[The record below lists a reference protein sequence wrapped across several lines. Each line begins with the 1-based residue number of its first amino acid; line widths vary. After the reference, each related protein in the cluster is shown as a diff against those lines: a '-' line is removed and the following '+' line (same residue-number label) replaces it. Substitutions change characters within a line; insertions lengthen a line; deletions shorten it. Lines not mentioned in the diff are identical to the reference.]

1 MLLFLT
7 IALPMLGGAAMGL
20 MRFSSAKSRGIYV
33 ETIVLATSI
42 LTWVLLLTRTDTTY
56 VLCHMNSELAL
67 AFRVDGMSCIFAG
80 LVSIL
85 WPLASLYGFEYMQ
98 HEERPNTFF
107 SYYTMSYAVTLAV
120 AFSANLFSLYVFYEC
135 LTLITLPLVIHKKDT
150 MSIRAGRKYLT
161 FSISGAALAFIALV
175 FIIYYGTTTDFV
187 LGGVLDAE
195 KTFYETQ
202 NANPLRGLYPL
213 SIAATEAVEEARLAV
228 RDFLHA
234 KSSQEIIFTR
244 NTTEALNLVAYSYG
258 LPHVHAGDEVVVSI
272 LEHHSNLLPWQMV
285 CRQTGATLKFI
296 DCELDGRLDLNKVS
310 EIITD
315 KTKIVAVT
323 HVSNVIG
330 RVNPIREI
338 ADMAHRVGAVIV
350 VDGAQST
357 PHIPVDVQALDADFL
372 AFSGH
377 KVFGPMGIG
386 ALYGK
391 RRLLE
396 KMPPFLSGGEMIES
410 VTRTGA
416 TYAELPYK
424 FEAGT
429 GNAAG
434 AVGLHAAIR
443 YMQSVGFDTMHE
455 RETALVARMMAG
467 MADMPFIHV
476 LGSGSPEEHS
486 GIVTFTVDG
495 VHPHD
500 VSEILAADGV
510 CIRAGHHCAQPLLK
524 HLGYSSTVRAS
535 CAFYNT
541 PDEVDRLLDSLKTI
555 RERMGYG
562 KQELL

>member
-1 MLLFLT
+1 M
-7 IALPMLGGAAMGL
+7 
-20 MRFSSAKSRGIYV
+20 K
-33 ETIVLATSI
+33 
-42 LTWVLLLTRTDTTY
+42 
-56 VLCHMNSELAL
+56 
-67 AFRVDGMSCIFAG
+67 
-80 LVSIL
+80 
-85 WPLASLYGFEYMQ
+85 
-98 HEERPNTFF
+98 
-107 SYYTMSYAVTLAV
+107 
-120 AFSANLFSLYVFYEC
+120 
-135 LTLITLPLVIHKKDT
+135 
-150 MSIRAGRKYLT
+150 
-161 FSISGAALAFIALV
+161 
-175 FIIYYGTTTDFV
+175 TTDYRRDFP
-187 LGGVLDAE
+187 LLMQETAAYLDNAATAQRPRCVLDAE

-213 SIAATEAVEEARLAV
+213 SIAATEAVEEARVAV

-258 LPHVHAGDEVVVSI
+258 LSHVHAGDEVVVSI

-296 DCELDGRLDLNKVS
+296 DCEMDGRLDLNKVS

-338 ADMAHRVGAVIV
+338 ADMAHSVGAVIV

-455 RETALVARMMAG
+455 RETALAARMMAG

-476 LGSGSPEEHS
+476 LGSENPAEHS

-541 PDEVDRLLDSLKTI
+541 SDEVNRLLDSLKTI